1 MSNSYK
7 KTKAP
12 TSSFP
17 LNELEKMHPY
27 KMLLLMGIFGSILIF
42 FFLLM
47 AYTAS
52 GTLVD
57 EVNKID
63 FPKAFIIST
72 LLLFG
77 SSFTI
82 GRAMEYFEKEET
94 GKLKKALL
102 YTLILAFAFSFSQ
115 FIGWNELMNQEADSA
130 VRGAIVYL
138 YALSGL
144 HILHMT
150 AGIIY
155 LAYCYVVL
163 IRKSSD
169 AVHSLLYF
177 TNPFRKLQLNLLVTY
192 WHFMDGLWMFL
203 FLFFLF
209 FL

>member
-1 MSNSYK
+1 MANSYK
-7 KTKAP
+7 KTQAP

-27 KMLLLMGIFGSILIF
+27 KMLLLIGIFGSILIF

-52 GTLVD
+52 GTLA
-57 EVNKID
+57 ETPLAIE
-63 FPKAFIIST
+63 FPKSFIVST

-82 GRAMEYFEKEET
+82 SRVMEYFGKEKT
-94 GKLKKALL
+94 KKLKRSLL
-102 YTLILAFAFSFSQ
+102 YTLLLAFAFSFSQ
-115 FIGWNELMNQEADSA
+115 FFGWNELMNQEASHSA
-130 VRGAIVYL
+130 RGAIAYL

-150 AGIIY
+150 GGIIY
-155 LAYCYVVL
+155 LAYCYTLL
-163 IRKSSD
+163 IRKSSN

>member
-1 MSNSYK
+1 MANSYK

-27 KMLLLMGIFGSILIF
+27 KMLLLIGIFGSILIF

-47 AYTAS
+47 VYTAS

-57 EVNKID
+57 KTAKIE
-63 FPKAFIIST
+63 FPKAFVIST
-72 LLLFG
+72 LILFG

-82 GRAMEYFEKEET
+82 SRAIEYFEKEKT
-94 GKLKKALL
+94 KQLKKSLL
-102 YTLILAFAFSFSQ
+102 FTLALAFAFSFSQ
-115 FIGWNELMNQEADSA
+115 FFGWNELMNQEASNA

-144 HILHMT
+144 HILHMS

-155 LAYCYVVL
+155 LAYCYVLL
-163 IRKSSD
+163 IRKLSNP
-169 AVHSLLYF
+169 VHSLLYF
-177 TNPFRKLQLNLLVTY
+177 TNPFRKLQLGLLVTY